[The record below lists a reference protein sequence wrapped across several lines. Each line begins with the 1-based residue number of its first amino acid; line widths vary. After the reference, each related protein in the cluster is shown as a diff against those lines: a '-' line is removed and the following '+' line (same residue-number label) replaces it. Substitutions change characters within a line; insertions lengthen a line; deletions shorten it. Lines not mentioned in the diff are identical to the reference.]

1 MVEKELEGK
10 KAKQRGA
17 GKTSAA
23 KAILAQTDLHS
34 ASNSSECV
42 RNQGEVCGHWVSVVE
57 LPALYGKPQQEV
69 TKESFRCISL
79 CEPEGVHAFILVLP
93 VGHLTDEDK
102 GELQTIQDTFSSRVN
117 DFTMILFT
125 TESDPEHPAVVKCLK
140 KDKNIKELIKRFEK
154 RYCVLKSSNR
164 EQFSNVINFVVR
176 KDQRCYTSGI
186 FLDAYLEKLLQ
197 QEKNVT
203 GQHHRPSISSPQNKS
218 HWTYECLRI
227 VLIGRTG
234 CGKSSSGNTI
244 LGKPEFEAKVSQKS
258 VTKRCK
264 KSKGEVDGRP
274 VLVVDT
280 PGLFD
285 SSLSNE
291 EVNKELLECITL
303 LAPGPH
309 VFLVV
314 LQIGA
319 RLTREERETLDL
331 IKKGFGEN
339 SVKFTIILF
348 TRGDS
353 LKDNQSI
360 EDYIENDC
368 DDYFKKLIAD
378 CGGRC
383 HVFDNN
389 DPKNHRQVEELIKK
403 IDKIVARNGC
413 FTNEMLLEADTAIQE
428 QKTRLLKEKEEE
440 LQRQKKELEESHQK
454 EKDEIKRRLEDE
466 KERAKQAMKQSNN
479 NIRKIRK
486 ELQHAQDERL
496 KEQVQRKAEEARW
509 NREREAL
516 KGDIDCN
523 LTGTALIRVT
533 SDLLMA
539 SDSGFM
545 SLLIL
550 LDLSAAF
557 DTVDHHIL
565 LHRLQHFIGLSGTA
579 LHWFHSFLTDRTEY
593 VALGP
598 PQCP

>member
-1 MVEKELEGK
+1 M
-10 KAKQRGA
+10 
-17 GKTSAA
+17 S
-23 KAILAQTDLHS
+23 
-34 ASNSSECV
+34 
-42 RNQGEVCGHWVSVVE
+42 
-57 LPALYGKPQQEV
+57 LP
-69 TKESFRCISL
+69 SL
-79 CEPEGVHAFILVLP
+79 NL
-93 VGHLTDEDK
+93 
-102 GELQTIQDTFSSRVN
+102 
-117 DFTMILFT
+117 
-125 TESDPEHPAVVKCLK
+125 
-140 KDKNIKELIKRFEK
+140 
-154 RYCVLKSSNR
+154 
-164 EQFSNVINFVVR
+164 
-176 KDQRCYTSGI
+176 
-186 FLDAYLEKLLQ
+186 
-197 QEKNVT
+197 
-203 GQHHRPSISSPQNKS
+203 
-218 HWTYECLRI
+218 CLRI

-466 KERAKQAMKQSNN
+466 KERAKQAMN
-479 NIRKIRK
+479 
-486 ELQHAQDERL
+486 LFLGVWHLWD
-496 KEQVQRKAEEARW
+496 
-509 NREREAL
+509 
-516 KGDIDCN
+516 KGTP
-523 LTGTALIRVT
+523 LSV
-533 SDLLMA
+533 
-539 SDSGFM
+539 
-545 SLLIL
+545 SL
-550 LDLSAAF
+550 
-557 DTVDHHIL
+557 
-565 LHRLQHFIGLSGTA
+565 
-579 LHWFHSFLTDRTEY
+579 
-593 VALGP
+593 P
-598 PQCP
+598 C